1 MTNVKC
7 AIKTMAMMTNSITPN
22 SEIEPIPIHH
32 RLRGIET
39 IKTKMKNNMKEEL
52 FVQLM
57 EQQKQMDVVKKA
69 LDLLYYGQREILK
82 QVVEEM
88 ETPETVGS
96 INMFLKVSEIKD
108 GSSFPEK
115 YDSPSSLYKHLN
127 NKKGNTRV

>member
-1 MTNVKC
+1 MN
-7 AIKTMAMMTNSITPN
+7 KTMKITHKKVPNGTMTIGVSDESDVFTLI
-22 SEIEPIPIHH
+22 
-32 RLRGIET
+32 
-39 IKTKMKNNMKEEL
+39 KNNMKEEL

-69 LDLLYYGQREILK
+69 LDLLYYRQREILK

>member
-1 MTNVKC
+1 
-7 AIKTMAMMTNSITPN
+7 
-22 SEIEPIPIHH
+22 
-32 RLRGIET
+32 
-39 IKTKMKNNMKEEL
+39 MKEEL

-69 LDLLYYGQREILK
+69 LDLLYYRQREILK
-82 QVVEEM
+82 QVVGEM

-115 YDSPSSLYKHLN
+115 YDSPSALYKYLN
-127 NKKGNTRV
+127 KNNYNKEK

>member
-1 MTNVKC
+1 
-7 AIKTMAMMTNSITPN
+7 
-22 SEIEPIPIHH
+22 
-32 RLRGIET
+32 
-39 IKTKMKNNMKEEL
+39 MKEEL
-52 FVQLM
+52 FIQLM

-69 LDLLYYGQREILK
+69 LDLLYYRQREILK

-115 YDSPSSLYKHLN
+115 YDSPSSLCELPTHARGDGL
-127 NKKGNTRV
+127 GFMGQSFF

>member
-1 MTNVKC
+1 MN
-7 AIKTMAMMTNSITPN
+7 ANLD
-22 SEIEPIPIHH
+22 IEPIPIHPQLGGGD
-32 RLRGIET
+32 RNN
-39 IKTKMKNNMKEEL
+39 KYKMKNNMKEEL

-69 LDLLYYGQREILK
+69 LDLLYYRQREILK

-115 YDSPSSLYKHLN
+115 YDSPSSLYKYLN
-127 NKKGNTRV
+127 EKKGNTEV

>member
-1 MTNVKC
+1 M
-7 AIKTMAMMTNSITPN
+7 
-22 SEIEPIPIHH
+22 PIHTQ
-32 RLRGIET
+32 LGGIET
-39 IKTKMKNNMKEEL
+39 INKNKIKNNMKEEL

-69 LDLLYYGQREILK
+69 LDLLCYRQREILK

-115 YDSPSSLYKHLN
+115 YDSPSSLYKYLN
-127 NKKGNTRV
+127 EKKGNTEV

>member
-1 MTNVKC
+1 
-7 AIKTMAMMTNSITPN
+7 
-22 SEIEPIPIHH
+22 
-32 RLRGIET
+32 
-39 IKTKMKNNMKEEL
+39 MKNIMKEEL

-69 LDLLYYGQREILK
+69 LDLLYYRQREILK

>member
-1 MTNVKC
+1 MN
-7 AIKTMAMMTNSITPN
+7 KTMKITHKKVPNGTMTIGVSDESDVFTLI
-22 SEIEPIPIHH
+22 
-32 RLRGIET
+32 
-39 IKTKMKNNMKEEL
+39 KNNMKEEL

-69 LDLLYYGQREILK
+69 LDLLYYRQREILK

-96 INMFLKVSEIKD
+96 INMFLRVSEIKD

-127 NKKGNTRV
+127 NKKGNTEV

>member
-1 MTNVKC
+1 MK
-7 AIKTMAMMTNSITPN
+7 ITHKKVLN
-22 SEIEPIPIHH
+22 
-32 RLRGIET
+32 GT
-39 IKTKMKNNMKEEL
+39 ITIGVSDESDVLTLIKNNMKEEL

-69 LDLLYYGQREILK
+69 LDLLYYRHREILK

-115 YDSPSSLYKHLN
+115 YDSPSSLYEYLIKNKH
-127 NKKGNTRV
+127 NTKA

>member
-1 MTNVKC
+1 MK
-7 AIKTMAMMTNSITPN
+7 ITHKKVLN
-22 SEIEPIPIHH
+22 
-32 RLRGIET
+32 GT
-39 IKTKMKNNMKEEL
+39 ITIGVSDESDVLTLIKNNMKEEL

-69 LDLLYYGQREILK
+69 LDLLYYRQREILK